1 MTNEENELI
10 NLVRTHDNPTQAI
23 LVAVSVILDF
33 LAQQQP
39 NQQPTVAVPLV
50 LD

>member
-1 MTNEENELI
+1 MTNEESELI
-10 NLVRTHDNPTQAI
+10 NLVRSHDNPTQAI

-33 LAQQQP
+33 LTQP
-39 NQQPTVAVPLV
+39 QPSQQPTVAVPSA

>member
-1 MTNEENELI
+1 MTKAESELI
-10 NLVRTHDNPTQAI
+10 NLVRTHDNPAQAI

-33 LAQQQP
+33 LTQP
-39 NQQPTVAVPLV
+39 QPSQQPTVAVPLV